1 MWEMNFSLFVIS
13 VFFHFAFDYV
23 FLIEISLMILNLLFL
38 FKVKNA
44 FEVQRLVTFY
54 DQTDRVSGSQ
64 FDHFVP
70 EITGPI
76 TGELSVDKSS
86 RPSTSIPNRSLVR
99 SSSVRTE
106 IEQCKRILNQLKRD
120 VSQLPLL
127 PIARFTPSM
136 KDLDT
141 LDLNPK
147 VLQAAPLSYVRSRS
161 QVSMC
166 KFVPNLN
173 KLTILWWKVH
183 VMHKC
188 S

>member
-1 MWEMNFSLFVIS
+1 MV
-13 VFFHFAFDYV
+13 
-23 FLIEISLMILNLLFL
+23 LNLLFL

-54 DQTDRVSGSQ
+54 DQTDRIPGLQ

-70 EITGPI
+70 EITSPI
-76 TGELSVDKSS
+76 TGELSVEKSS
-86 RPSTSIPNRSLVR
+86 RPITSISGRFLVR

-106 IEQCKRILNQLKRD
+106 IEHCKRILNQLKWD
-120 VSQLPLL
+120 VSQLP
-127 PIARFTPSM
+127 PIPVTRFTPSM

-147 VLQAAPLSYVRSRS
+147 VLQSAPLSFVRSRS

-166 KFVPNLN
+166 KFVPNLKKIN
-173 KLTILWWKVH
+173 HILVGST
-183 VMHKC
+183 C
-188 S
+188 DT